1 LGAID
6 SSRGLLVVKQ
16 FPSIGILLSAITGL
30 LVVMLVSVFAI
41 FAKDAF
47 DRRQEA
53 THVLSVVNIARDMLL
68 SKESLRF
75 ERGVIA
81 TALAAPKPASREMM
95 NQVTASHNE
104 SEIALT
110 SVIND
115 LEKLPNGARPIF
127 KEVLKRGVSYN
138 ELSPKLIAALQQ
150 PIEQRPGGL
159 ITDWNL
165 AASELDSLIENQS
178 DDLTGSIANSDPFI
192 NEMIKVNAIA
202 WSVRVEAGAD
212 RRAIATAIAAAH
224 AVSVEQLQQFA
235 ESTGRVSAPWAVLE
249 RDASQ
254 SSFPQ
259 KLKAAIQIAN
269 NLYFVSF
276 HAMRENII
284 KTLENGKPSSISG
297 EEWLQI
303 SNLGL
308 NSIAPI
314 SKTALDLAD
323 SHVAEKVTIA
333 NRNFLIAVTLMILSI
348 SLASFTTVYVIF
360 RVIGP
365 LKQITQAME
374 IVAGGNLE
382 HEIPFENRR
391 DEIGRFAH
399 ALHMFR
405 DHAIQ
410 KQHLEIE
417 LLRNMIAKEAA
428 ETSNR
433 LKSEFLANMSHELRT
448 PLNAIIGF
456 SDMMQHK
463 IYGSLCTQ
471 YDEYVSLI
479 NESGHH
485 LLNLVSDLLDL
496 AKIDAGKFALDLRA
510 VDLKEAVDYCIQLN
524 KRSVNDRRIAL
535 TENLPETSLSFI
547 ADPRALRQILLNLL
561 SNAVK
566 FTRNG
571 GQVSI
576 TAVVVD
582 SYLRI
587 TVRDNGI
594 GIPASAL
601 SRIGQAFE
609 QASNDPMLA
618 REGTGLGLALIYSL
632 VRLHGGSVHIDSKEN
647 VGTAVTVELP
657 LSQTGRMAA

>member
-1 LGAID
+1 
-6 SSRGLLVVKQ
+6 VKQ
-16 FPSIGILLSAITGL
+16 FLSIGILLSAITGL

-115 LEKLPNGARPIF
+115 LEKLPNRARSSF
-127 KEVLKRGVSYN
+127 KEVLKRGVRYN

-165 AASELDSLIENQS
+165 AASELDSIIENQS

-224 AVSVEQLQQFA
+224 AVSLEQLQQFA
-235 ESTGRVSAPWAVLE
+235 ESIGRVSAPWAVLE

-254 SSFPQ
+254 PSFPQ

-276 HAMRENII
+276 HATRENII

-308 NSIAPI
+308 KSIAPI
-314 SKTALDLAD
+314 SKTALDLAEA
-323 SHVAEKVTIA
+323 HVAEQVTIA
-333 NRNFLIAVTLMILSI
+333 NRNFLIAVALMILSI
-348 SLASFTTVYVIF
+348 GLASFTTVYVIF

-365 LKQITQAME
+365 LNQITQAME
-374 IVAGGNLE
+374 IVASGNLE

-399 ALHMFR
+399 ALHKFR
-405 DHAIQ
+405 DHGIQ
-410 KQHLEIE
+410 KQRLEIE

-433 LKSEFLANMSHELRT
+433 IKSEFLANMSHELRT

-463 IYGSLCTQ
+463 LYGSLCTQ

-496 AKIDAGKFALDLRA
+496 AKIEAGKFALDLRA

-524 KRSVNDRRIAL
+524 KRSADGRRIAL
-535 TENLPETSLSFI
+535 TENLPETSLSFT

-566 FTRNG
+566 FTRDG

-609 QASNDPMLA
+609 QASNDPTLA
-618 REGTGLGLALIYSL
+618 REGTGLGLALIRSL

-657 LSQTGRMAA
+657 LAPAGRMAA